1 MKARLFALSIA
12 TLTCLP
18 AQAIDWPWQEEANVP
33 YEYCRGFTAASLKQT
48 DLGDLS
54 RIDLWLAWNEI
65 IREGPDLTEAG
76 TESGTEEYQSAFD
89 QVVTLMKNGELQT
102 IKDIA
107 GGDCALGR
115 N

>member
-1 MKARLFALSIA
+1 MNARLFALSIA
-12 TLTCLP
+12 TLISLP
-18 AQAIDWPWQEEANVP
+18 AHAIDWPWQEEGDIP
-33 YEYCRGFTAASLKQT
+33 YEYCKGFTVASLDQT

-65 IREGPDLTEAG
+65 IRNGPELADAG
-76 TESGTEEYQSAFD
+76 AEQYQSAFD
-89 QVVTLMKNGELQT
+89 QVTALMENGELQT

-107 GGDCALGR
+107 GGDCALGS